1 MDIDC
6 ETNSGGKDEAKEQG
20 KPKPIMVILV
30 GAPGSGK
37 STFCDL
43 VMRVSTRP
51 WVRICQDI
59 IGNGKVG
66 TKNQCLIAAASAL
79 KEGKSIFIDRCNL
92 DREQRADFVKLAG
105 PEVEKHAVALD
116 LPAKL
121 CISRSVKRTGHE
133 GNLQGGKAAAVVNRM
148 LQKKELPKL
157 NEGYTRIAV
166 CQDEKD
172 VQASI
177 VTYAALGPSDKLPPG
192 LFGQKNSDAKV
203 QLGIMKFL
211 KKKDPPGCSDT
222 VMNVSSENL
231 QSHATKEKDSN
242 QVLESCEE
250 LKKASVGSSISLE
263 NAPTLAFPSIS
274 TADFHFNIEKA
285 SDIIVE
291 KVEGYVNKLGN
302 ARIVLVDLSQNSKI
316 LSLVRGKAAE
326 KNIDSKKFF
335 TFAGNITKLYS
346 EGGLRCNAIANAT
359 NWRLKP
365 GGGGVNAAIF
375 NAAGPALETATK
387 AKAGSLSAGKATVVP
402 LPSSSPLF
410 SKEGVTH
417 VIHVLGPNM
426 NPQRPN
432 CLNNDYVKGCKI
444 LREAYSSL
452 FDGFAS
458 IVRTE
463 GDLCMDNLEKEFNGE
478 VQLEQGSR
486 NGDQKA
492 KREAVCEADMN
503 KKYKSFVKELGPN
516 IGSSGGGNTGQK
528 RKGWGSWAQALY
540 DTAMHPERHK
550 NITEMS
556 DDVVVLND
564 LYPKARKHLL
574 VLARVKGLD
583 CLEDVQKEHVTL
595 LKTMHSVGLKWAEKF
610 LSENNSLTFRLGYHS
625 VPSMR
630 QLHLHVISQDFDS
643 NHLKNKKHWNSFNS
657 PFFRDSVD
665 VIDELSQNGK
675 AILKDENVLSMELRC
690 HRCRSAHPNIP
701 RLKAHISSCQA
712 SFPAFLLQNGRLV
725 FSEGKDSNT

>member
-1 MDIDC
+1 MEAMDDH
-6 ETNSGGKDEAKEQG
+6 ETNSGGKDEAK
-20 KPKPIMVILV
+20 PIMVILM

-43 VMRVSTRP
+43 VMRLPTRRP
-51 WVRICQDI
+51 WVRICQDT
-59 IGNGKVG
+59 IGNGKAG
-66 TKNQCLIAAASAL
+66 TKNQCLTGAASAL
-79 KEGKSIFIDRCNL
+79 KEGKSVFIDRCNL
-92 DREQRADFVKLAG
+92 DREQRADFVKLVG

-157 NEGYTRIAV
+157 NEGYARITV

-172 VQASI
+172 IQAAI
-177 VTYAALGPSDKLPPG
+177 NTYSALGPSDKLPLG
-192 LFGQKNSDAKV
+192 FFGQKNSDAKV

-211 KKKDPPGCSDT
+211 KKKDPPGCSDPVT
-222 VMNVSSENL
+222 NVSPENI
-231 QSHATKEKDSN
+231 QSHTTKEKDSN

-274 TADFHFNIEKA
+274 TADFHFNLNKA

-291 KVEGYVNKLGN
+291 KVEEYVNKLGN
-302 ARIVLVDLSQNSKI
+302 ARLVLVDLSQNSKI
-316 LSLVRGKAAE
+316 LSLVRAKAAE
-326 KNIDSKKFF
+326 MNIDSKKFF

-346 EGGLRCNAIANAT
+346 EGGLHCNVIANAT

-375 NAAGPALETATK
+375 SAAGPALETATK
-387 AKAGSLSAGKATVVP
+387 ARAGSLSSGKAVVVP

-410 SKEGVTH
+410 SREGVTH

-432 CLNNDYVKGCKI
+432 CLNNDYDKGCKI
-444 LREAYSSL
+444 LRETYSSL
-452 FDGFAS
+452 FDAFAS
-458 IVRTE
+458 IVRAQGE
-463 GDLCMDNLEKEFNGE
+463 PCNFEKEFKGE
-478 VQLEQGSR
+478 VQLDQGSR
-486 NGDQKA
+486 NSDQKV

-516 IGSSGGGNTGQK
+516 VGSSGDGNTDGQT
-528 RKGWGSWAQALY
+528 RKAWGGWAQALY

-550 NITEMS
+550 NIIEMS

-564 LYPKARKHLL
+564 LYPKAQKHLI
-574 VLARVKGLD
+574 VLARVEGLD
-583 CLEDVQKEHVTL
+583 RLADVQKEHMSL

-610 LSENNSLTFRLGYHS
+610 LSENNSLIFRLGYHS

-665 VIDELSQNGK
+665 VIDEVSQYGK
-675 AILKDENVLSMELRC
+675 AILKDENILSMELRC
-690 HRCRSAHPNIP
+690 HRCQSAHPNIP

-725 FSEGKDSNT
+725 FLEGIDANH